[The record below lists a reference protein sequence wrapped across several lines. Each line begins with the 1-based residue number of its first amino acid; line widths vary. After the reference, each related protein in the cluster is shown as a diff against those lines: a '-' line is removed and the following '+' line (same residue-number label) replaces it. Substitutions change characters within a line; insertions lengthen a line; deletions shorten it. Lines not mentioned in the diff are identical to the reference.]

1 MKSKL
6 LASFAAGLLA
16 LIAPLTASAITLTAT
31 GTGPITAYFYSQTAG
46 YGSDIGLWVN
56 GTFQGVYGLQN
67 HLSSHGQS
75 LVLGNA
81 NAGDSL
87 VFELRVSTSNYY
99 GPTPSSYSYSLFTN
113 SALNPGNAEHA
124 VSSVFAGSLAIP
136 AGIMLGFEDI
146 TPLSAG
152 DQDFD
157 DHRFVFTGV
166 TNNPQPTP
174 EGSTTL
180 LLVGAALVGFVALRR
195 R

>member
-6 LASFAAGLLA
+6 LATLAAGLISLF
-16 LIAPLTASAITLTAT
+16 APVTASALTLTAA

-67 HLSSHGQS
+67 HLSAAGQS

-99 GPTPSSYSYSLFTN
+99 GPTSGSYSYSLFTN

-124 VSSVFAGSLAIP
+124 VSSVFGGGTFGIP

-152 DQDFD
+152 DQDYD

-166 TNNPQPTP
+166 TTTPAP

-180 LLVGAALVGFVALRR
+180 LLIGAALIGLVAFRR